1 MDTSPLYRAVMCGT
15 LGTADSIDAAVHDRH
30 PDPIP
35 GGVEG
40 GSLAP
45 LVGHGVVAA
54 QVAWLCACL
63 KRQVPASNLGLQKWG
78 IKLIQKY

>member
-54 QVAWLCACL
+54 QVA
-63 KRQVPASNLGLQKWG
+63 
-78 IKLIQKY
+78 